1 MKLFLQVITG
11 FRSELMEVFA
21 KIVKKE
27 TSFTIFAKTFILNVS
42 QVSENGSELAYKVKQ
57 ACLSFK
63 PI

>member
-42 QVSENGSELAYKVKQ
+42 QVSEYDSELAYKVKQ

>member
-11 FRSELMEVFA
+11 FRSELMEIFA

-42 QVSENGSELAYKVKQ
+42 QVSEYDSELASKVKQ